1 MDRMWAIIIVFVV
14 IIIIFTL
21 LSIYD
26 KNKVYGNI
34 PINMNTYLNGDFYF
48 FIRVFVW
55 EKNKMTQVLNQYKQN
70 TYLDFDGYIYK
81 ITHGGSIFNVKDS
94 FNLEKEI
101 RFFGVPIPLLETI
114 NINNITINQ
123 FGDGMI
129 TIDLSS
135 NEIINLENYISQDTT
150 IDLKDK
156 RELELFLNKLKQ
168 NQPVEQ
174 SEVTNIYSLFLKYE
188 PLASF
193 GLNLFTCIKELFK

>member
-1 MDRMWAIIIVFVV
+1 MWEIIIVFII
-14 IIIIFTL
+14 IIIIFTF

-34 PINMNTYLNGDFYF
+34 PINMNTYQNGDFYF

-55 EKNKMTQVLNQYKQN
+55 EKNKMTQALNQYKQN
-70 TYLDFDGYIYK
+70 TYLDFDGYTYK
-81 ITHGGSIFNVKDS
+81 ITHRGGIFNVKDG

-150 IDLKDK
+150 IDLKDR

-168 NQPVEQ
+168 NQSVEQ
-174 SEVTNIYSLFLKYE
+174 SEVTHIYSLFLKYE

-193 GLNLFTCIKELFK
+193 GINLFTCIKELFK